1 MRSIRD
7 FYQAK
12 YRDSLFVVK
21 AGGRIIND
29 RHARHS
35 LLSDIKELTD
45 HGVKI
50 LLVYGGGHAIDD
62 ALAEAGIEPRKVEGR
77 RITGPREMQLIRK
90 VMAADIGFHIS
101 TTMKEIGLN
110 GLTLNSLPASWIEVE
125 PRPRDNAEDYGYDGR
140 ITKVYSD
147 QLRRAFDSL
156 SFIATPCL
164 SVTAKDGININ
175 ADNVA
180 VALAAGAKTRK
191 LILLSDVDGVRL
203 KDGTTATYL
212 TDEEIPALIADGTV
226 TGGMQVKLESCL
238 HALKQGVR
246 RIHLLDGFR
255 DHALLT
261 EVYDSIGPAT
271 MIIREEDRQSY
282 LNEVEAEK
290 VIQKTFKATE

>member
-1 MRSIRD
+1 MRSIKE

-12 YRDSLFVVK
+12 YRDSLFVIK

-29 RHARHS
+29 PAARRS

-45 HGVKI
+45 AQIKI
-50 LLVYGGGHAIDD
+50 LLIYGGGHAIDD
-62 ALAEAGIEPRKVEGR
+62 ALAEAGIAPRKVEGR

-90 VMAADIGFHIS
+90 VMAADIGFNIS
-101 TTMKEIGLN
+101 TTMAEIGLQ
-110 GLTLNSLPASWIEVE
+110 GLTLNSLPASWVEVE
-125 PRPRDNAEDYGYDGR
+125 PRPRENAEDYGYDGR
-140 ITKVYSD
+140 ITQVHDD
-147 QLRRAFDSL
+147 QVHRAFDSI

-180 VALAAGAKTRK
+180 VALAAGAQTRK

-203 KDGTTATYL
+203 KDGTTAAYL
-212 TDEEIPALIADGTV
+212 TDKEIPELIADGTV

-238 HALKQGVR
+238 HALQSGVR

-255 DHALLT
+255 DHALST
-261 EVYDSIGPAT
+261 EVFDSIGPAT
-271 MIIREEDRQSY
+271 MIIRDEDRQAY
-282 LNEVEAEK
+282 LNEIEAEK
-290 VIQKTFKATE
+290 VIQKTFKAAE